1 MLIKGISSNG
11 RSFAEKLAD
20 DRFAAA
26 KQRRKFSKYELH
38 RSITASFHKY
48 RKGFEPYSA
57 CDI

>member
-26 KQRRKFSKYELH
+26 KQRRKFSKYELD
-38 RSITASFHKY
+38 RSNIAQHNGQFS
-48 RKGFEPYSA
+48 
-57 CDI
+57 